1 MNLNNVVAVRNIKTV
16 YRDGD
21 KAIKVFN
28 EDYSKADVLNEALK
42 HTLLCLGMPS
52 SRVCSSYRVVAS
64 REVSEIFLFIL
75 SFSLVSRGARCS

>member
-28 EDYSKADVLNEALK
+28 EDYSKADVLNEALNQA
-42 HTLLCLGMPS
+42 
-52 SRVCSSYRVVAS
+52 RVEETDLDIPGSWKSQSWTAS
-64 REVSEIFLFIL
+64 GRSCRISLRE
-75 SFSLVSRGARCS
+75 RP